1 MKTMSVGELK
11 THFSEVLKNVE
22 AGEKIAI
29 TFGKKKE
36 IKAFIVPKEQEM
48 KPRKLG
54 ILEGKG
60 GFFLREDFNITTD
73 DEFPI

>member
-11 THFSEVLKNVE
+11 THFSEVLKEVE
-22 AGEKIAI
+22 AGEKVAI

-36 IKAFIVPKEQEM
+36 IKAFLVPKEEEM

-54 ILEGKG
+54 ALHGKKN
-60 GFFLREDFNITTD
+60 FLRDDFGIKTSE
-73 DEFPI
+73 EFEL

>member
-11 THFSEVLKNVE
+11 THFSEVLKEVE
-22 AGEKIAI
+22 AGEKVAI

-36 IKAFIVPKEQEM
+36 VKAFLVPKETEA

-54 ILEGKG
+54 LLQGETY
-60 GFFLREDFNITTD
+60 FLRDDFGVTTD
-73 DEFPI
+73 EEFEL

>member
-11 THFSEVLKNVE
+11 THFSEVLKEVE
-22 AGEKIAI
+22 AGEKVAI

-36 IKAFIVPKEQEM
+36 IKAFLVPKEEEI

-54 ILEGKG
+54 LLQGKKY
-60 GFFLREDFNITTD
+60 FLREDFGVTTNE
-73 DEFPI
+73 EFEI